1 MIFKIDNVNPCNLL
15 MKHLFC
21 KVFQSIIHWIQKT
34 FYPHRMLSSP
44 SLARFWGSSPRWWW
58 RLVTGQSCGAVI
70 CDPLQEVKVR
80 SHVRLPGVRVV
91 THCKNGGSN
100 ILIEYLCYALY
111 SPSQK
116 KGAVKGEGDIWLLWW
131 RERILSCGL

>member
-1 MIFKIDNVNPCNLL
+1 M
-15 MKHLFC
+15 
-21 KVFQSIIHWIQKT
+21 
-34 FYPHRMLSSP
+34 
-44 SLARFWGSSPRWWW
+44 
-58 RLVTGQSCGAVI
+58 
-70 CDPLQEVKVR
+70 R

-116 KGAVKGEGDIWLLWW
+116 KGGSKRGRGHLVIMVKGADFVLWF
-131 RERILSCGL
+131 IDTMV